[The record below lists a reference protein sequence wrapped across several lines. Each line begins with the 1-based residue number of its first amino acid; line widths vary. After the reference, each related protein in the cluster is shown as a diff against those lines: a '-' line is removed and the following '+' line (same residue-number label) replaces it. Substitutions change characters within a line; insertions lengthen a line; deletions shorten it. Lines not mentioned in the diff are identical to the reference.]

1 MMNNSFNAA
10 DVVVIIVIASCVYF
24 YYNKGLV
31 RTLLGFCSTVL
42 SLVMSRFLSPVIADI
57 LKSTPLFGSI
67 KDYVYDAVFKTG
79 AEAENN
85 IIEGLGIPEF
95 LKTAILDNNNSVVYD
110 KFNVVNPKDYVSEYI
125 ANFVVNIIAM
135 ILVFVLL
142 AFLFKV
148 LSRTLN
154 VFSKLPIIKT
164 ANKFGGGAL
173 GLAQGIIIVWIG
185 LAVLTMLYGKPMF
198 NGANEAVAN
207 SLIASKFYDSNILI
221 KGLSAISNLI

>member
-1 MMNNSFNAA
+1 
-10 DVVVIIVIASCVYF
+10 
-24 YYNKGLV
+24 
-31 RTLLGFCSTVL
+31 
-42 SLVMSRFLSPVIADI
+42 MSRFLSPVIADI

-135 ILVFVLL
+135 ILVFVLSGIIENKYL
-142 AFLFKV
+142 L
-148 LSRTLN
+148 LN